1 MWAYVQN
8 NQVTQVY
15 TRPKAI
21 TIGDVSYP
29 ANIFMLWSASEL
41 EAISIYEVVEDNSN
55 YQDPEYYNNT
65 NQSFVYANGVVTAS
79 YGPAT
84 PKPLDDTTYT
94 DPDTGITTTTPG
106 LKSNAVTAQKQTAYG
121 LLQPSDWYVV
131 RKSEN
136 GVDIPADWDSW
147 RESIRTTCESQVA
160 MINACTTVPE
170 LQALYIYSGEPPTR
184 PLPEFPPAPSS

>member
-15 TRPKAI
+15 QNPKAI
-21 TIGDVSYP
+21 TIGDVNYP
-29 ANIFMLWSASEL
+29 ANIFSLWSASEL

-55 YQDPEYYNNT
+55 YQDPAYYINT

-106 LKSNAVTAQKQTAYG
+106 LKR
-121 LLQPSDWYVV
+121 LQP
-131 RKSEN
+131 KN
-136 GVDIPADWDSW
+136 
-147 RESIRTTCESQVA
+147 
-160 MINACTTVPE
+160 NKHTV
-170 LQALYIYSGEPPTR
+170 YYSLAIGM
-184 PLPEFPPAPSS
+184 L